1 MNRVYFSGLV
11 LASTL
16 SLASCTQTATKDAGT
31 ASGDTLPATAEAAT
45 QETDN
50 FVTPQYLQG
59 MKVELIKLPYAANA
73 LEPVISEET
82 INLHHGKHL
91 NAYVTTLNSLIEGT
105 DFAHKDLVEIVRTSE
120 GKMFNQAGQTLN
132 HNLYFLQ
139 FAPKA
144 DAKKKPEGDL
154 LAAIEKKWGSF
165 DKFKEE
171 MTSTAAGIFGSGW
184 AFLATNKAG
193 NLSIEVGKNAEN
205 PVTNGLEPLVAI
217 DVWEHAYYVD
227 YKNVR
232 ADHLKALWD
241 IIDWKVVE
249 DRYAKR

>member
-165 DKFKEE
+165 DNSK
-171 MTSTAAGIFGSGW
+171 
-184 AFLATNKAG
+184 
-193 NLSIEVGKNAEN
+193 
-205 PVTNGLEPLVAI
+205 
-217 DVWEHAYYVD
+217 
-227 YKNVR
+227 
-232 ADHLKALWD
+232 
-241 IIDWKVVE
+241 
-249 DRYAKR
+249 KR